1 MRSILL
7 VLALF
12 TAACTGAAVQPAAQE
27 SDATVWSYA
36 TWAADLRAQSC
47 PDAAA
52 FTPAPDLPL
61 RVIEAERSPEDA
73 RTKNLDGLTLAG
85 AWQLESEDSEFG
97 GLSGLDVLSADT
109 LLAVTDDGK
118 FVWLG
123 IDPQTGAPNGT
134 GSIAYMRDR
143 NGKIFPNKRSA
154 DAEDLAVRDGIAFVS
169 FEQNHR
175 IYAYDLAT
183 CGSAARAAMVINL
196 DKVVDRRVLENNR
209 GAEALAFAEDTLKV
223 GFETRRGKGSPL
235 GTVRVDGT
243 LADLDRTEQP
253 NLYFLTGMDSLDD
266 LTATVMRAYDP
277 IRGSRAILS
286 VKRDGVDIASA
297 NLRTPLPVD
306 NFESVAIGTG
316 PAGNTRIWLI
326 SDDNFSNDQR
336 TLLLALDLTE

>member
-277 IRGSRAILS
+277 IRRSRANLS

>member
-61 RVIEAERSPEDA
+61 RVIEAERGPEDA

-118 FVWLG
+118 FVWRG

-134 GSIAYMRDR
+134 CSIAYMRDR

-154 DAEDLAVRDGIAFVS
+154 DAEDLTLRDGLAFVS

-209 GAEALAFAEDTLKV
+209 GAEALAFSGNALRV
-223 GFETRRGKGSPL
+223 GFETRRGSGSPV
-235 GTVRVDGT
+235 GIARVDGT
-243 LADLDRTEQP
+243 LSDLEHTEQP
-253 NLYFLTGMDSLDD
+253 SLYLLTGMDAVHD
-266 LTATVMRAYDP
+266 LTTKVFRAYDP
-277 IRGSRAILS
+277 IRGSRAI
-286 VKRDGVDIASA
+286 VKITRDDAEIASA
-297 NLRTPLPVD
+297 TLRAPLPVD
-306 NFESVAIGTG
+306 NFESAAIGTSPVG
-316 PAGNTRIWLI
+316 GTRIWLI

-336 TLLLALDLTE
+336 TLLLALDLTN